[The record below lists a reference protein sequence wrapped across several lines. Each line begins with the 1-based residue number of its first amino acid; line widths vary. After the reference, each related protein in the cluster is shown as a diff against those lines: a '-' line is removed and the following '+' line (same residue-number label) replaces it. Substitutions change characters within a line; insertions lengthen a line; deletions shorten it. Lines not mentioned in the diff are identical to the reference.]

1 MTPLG
6 LQYLRIVLSRWRLVF
21 GLVIGCTLGAWLFS
35 ALVLANKPQFESA
48 SRLNIVPTSEELGYA
63 NRFVRGSTFDGGS
76 VLLQTYA
83 EFAHTRPIV
92 EPIVD
97 RYIEQQARTAGI
109 TREAWIAKWSV
120 PNPWSPGAIYSAL
133 NYGLAPPASLKDQ
146 LIDAVIKYTAIETV
160 EGTYLIRITVTWD
173 DPQSAAWFSNALA
186 DAIIARA
193 ERMSRAS
200 GTQIAGSL
208 TTKLDAKKIELATVI
223 AQSRALKKSLGIVDI
238 DRQKQSLL
246 EARLGEQAQ
255 LTNDLAT
262 LKANQGQVAGLK
274 RQSSGKLTSAQ
285 QVLEQTLAVEGPR
298 GAGLQDGIAIRQRRI
313 GDIDNQLARLGL
325 SDDRVKTLD
334 DRATALQAEVASLTE
349 RASFS
354 EVENVANAPRIQLI
368 ERAVPPLVRSSPK
381 MLLNTALGFLAGCA
395 LAGCALL
402 LLGPGPVRP
411 LRRSEDEDGEEDA
424 VDDTPNDLAAP
435 ADLKAE
441 AAPEVESDRPVHAY
455 PSAAP
460 AQNWTIRPGSA
471 FAYDVAAAPVA
482 TVAPEPVD
490 WTAEDPVARVA
501 DAVDAPP
508 VVAERKIGD
517 DHLFPQILPRP
528 ADAQGYDADEQA
540 WLAPH
545 IATWL
550 ADPLVADGRPILVAS
565 DAHDGDAR
573 SLYRLI
579 YQHLRDQ
586 DITVRTFDATGAAAI
601 PAQGEPGT
609 KPLIYGGGLSESG
622 SREMLTRAGGVDI
635 VMAAGVDPGESAIAR
650 ARACSRDVDGL
661 VSRRAYVVAIGG

>member
-21 GLVIGCTLGAWLFS
+21 GLVIGCTLIAWLFS
-35 ALVLANKPQFESA
+35 TLVLAANPQFESA

-63 NRFVRGSTFDGGS
+63 NRFVRGSTFDGGG

-97 RYIEQQARTAGI
+97 RYIARQSHAAGI
-109 TREAWIAKWSV
+109 TPEAWIAKWSV
-120 PNPWSPGAIYSAL
+120 PNPWSPMAIYSHL
-133 NYGLAPPASLKDQ
+133 NYGFAPPASLKNQ
-146 LIDAVIKYTAIETV
+146 LIDAVIKYTLIETV

-173 DPQSAAWFSNALA
+173 DPKSAAWLSNALA

-193 ERMSRAS
+193 ERMSHAS

-208 TTKLDAKKIELATVI
+208 TAKLDAKRVELATVV
-223 AQSRALKKSLGIVDI
+223 AQSRALKKSLGVVDI

-274 RQSSGKLTSAQ
+274 QQSGGKLSSAQ

-298 GAGLQDGIAIRQRRI
+298 GAGLRDGIAIRQRRI
-313 GDIDNQLARLGL
+313 GDIDGQLARLGL
-325 SDDRVKTLD
+325 SDDRVKMLD
-334 DRATALQAEVASLTE
+334 DRAAALLAEVASLTE

-354 EVENVANAPRIQLI
+354 DVENVANAPRIQLI

-402 LLGPGPVRP
+402 LLGPGPIRP
-411 LRRSEDEDGEEDA
+411 RSQSEDEDREEENA
-424 VDDTPNDLAAP
+424 PDDRVLP
-435 ADLKAE
+435 AKVSAETEAEAE
-441 AAPEVESDRPVHAY
+441 AAPEVETVRPVHASY
-455 PSAAP
+455 SASP
-460 AQNWTIRPGSA
+460 AQGWAIRPGSA
-471 FAYDVAAAPVA
+471 FAHDAAATPIA
-482 TVAPEPVD
+482 AVAPEPVD
-490 WTAEDPVARVA
+490 WTEEEPVAHM
-501 DAVDAPP
+501 VDAPS

-517 DHLFPQILPRP
+517 DHLFPQVLPRP
-528 ADAQGYDADEQA
+528 ADVQGYDADEQA

-586 DITVRTFDATGAAAI
+586 GVTVRTFDATGAAEI
-601 PAQGEPGT
+601 PSQGQPGT
-609 KPLIYGGGLSESG
+609 KPLIYGGGLTESG
-622 SREMLTRAGGVDI
+622 NREMLTRADGIDI
-635 VMAAGVDPGESAIAR
+635 VIAAGVDPGESAIAR

>member
-6 LQYLRIVLSRWRLVF
+6 LQYLRIILSRWRLVF

-35 ALVLANKPQFESA
+35 TLVLANDPQFESA

-97 RYIEQQARTAGI
+97 RYIAEQAAKAGI
-109 TREAWIAKWSV
+109 TPEAWITKWSV
-120 PNPWSPGAIYSAL
+120 PNPWSPGAIYSRL
-133 NYGLAPPASLKDQ
+133 NYGLAPQASLKDQ
-146 LIDAVIKYTAIETV
+146 LIDAVIKYTLIETV

-208 TTKLDAKKIELATVI
+208 TAKLDAKKVELATAI

-262 LKANQGQVAGLK
+262 LKANQGQVAGL
-274 RQSSGKLTSAQ
+274 RQQSSGKLTSAQ

-298 GAGLQDGIAIRQRRI
+298 GAGLRDGIAIRQRRI
-313 GDIDNQLARLGL
+313 GDIDGQLARLGL

-334 DRATALQAEVASLTE
+334 DRAAALQAEVASLTE

-354 EVENVANAPRIQLI
+354 EVENVANGPRIQLI

-402 LLGPGPVRP
+402 LLGPGPIRTP
-411 LRRSEDEDGEEDA
+411 RTSEDEDQEEAEDEEDDTDA
-424 VDDTPNDLAAP
+424 VAVP
-435 ADLKAE
+435 AEVRAE
-441 AAPEVESDRPVHAY
+441 VPPEAETARPVHAY
-455 PSAAP
+455 HSASSS
-460 AQNWTIRPGSA
+460 QGWTIRPGSA
-471 FAYDVAAAPVA
+471 FAADTAVAQAVA
-482 TVAPEPVD
+482 YAPEPDD
-490 WTAEDPVARVA
+490 WVEEEPVAPIVE
-501 DAVDAPP
+501 APS

-517 DHLFPQILPRP
+517 DHLFPQVLPRP
-528 ADAQGYDADEQA
+528 ADAQGYDPDEQA

-550 ADPLVADGRPILVAS
+550 AGPLVADGRPVLVAS
-565 DAHDGDAR
+565 DTHDSDAR
-573 SLYRLI
+573 NLYRLI
-579 YQHLRDQ
+579 HQHLHDQ
-586 DITVRTFDATGAAAI
+586 GVTVRTFDATGAAAV
-601 PAQGEPGT
+601 PAQDEPGT
-609 KPLIYGGGLSESG
+609 KPLIYGGGLGESG
-622 SREMLTRAGGVDI
+622 SREMLTRAGAIDV

-650 ARACSRDVDGL
+650 ARACSRDIDGL